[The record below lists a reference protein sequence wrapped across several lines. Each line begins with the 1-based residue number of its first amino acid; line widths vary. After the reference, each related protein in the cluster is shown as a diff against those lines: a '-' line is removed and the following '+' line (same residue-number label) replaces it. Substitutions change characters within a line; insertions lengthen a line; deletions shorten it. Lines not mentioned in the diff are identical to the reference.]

1 MIQLV
6 QMTVSVEK
14 KTDKTTF
21 LDNFRSSRPEL
32 FLNIWENSKE
42 NILGELFLL
51 VISIRIY
58 YHECFPWNFLKF
70 SEEPF
75 CRTLP
80 VSCFSNSLNPPG
92 WMTVIYFFFGH
103 FSVFW
108 VFFTLVKVT
117 LELLAIN
124 VEKLLR

>member
-21 LDNFRSSRPEL
+21 LDNFKSSRPEL

-58 YHECFPWNFLKF
+58 YHECFPWSFLKF

-80 VSCFSNSLNPPG
+80 VSCFSNSLKPPG

-124 VEKLLR
+124 VEKLRR